1 MFDIVDV
8 SIKAGNGGNG
18 LVSFERGKYMPDM
31 GPDGGNGGNGGNIF
45 IRGNRSLNTLTKFK
59 YKRHFEAE
67 NGKSGGSRKKHGK
80 NGQDCVIN
88 VPLGT
93 EIIDANTGTVIYEI
107 MSEDQ
112 EIMLA
117 KGGIGGCGNT
127 VFKNSID
134 KAPRKSTN
142 GEIGESGHYTL
153 SLKSISDVG
162 IVGLPNAGKST
173 FINKITNANSKTGNY
188 EFTTLSPVLGS
199 VNYNYDNFIMAD
211 IPGIISGASEGHG
224 LGLKFLRHIE
234 RSKMIIYLI
243 DASSNVESVYKT
255 LIHEI
260 DSYNPEILKKY
271 SIVILNKTDLITK
284 DDLLKKIDLMRK
296 IRDDESENIYC
307 VSSIAEDTR
316 DVEFL
321 IKHIYKMTKN
331 DKKV

>member
-1 MFDIVDV
+1 MFDIVDI

-31 GPDGGNGGNGGNIF
+31 GPDGGNGGNGGNI
-45 IRGNRSLNTLTKFK
+45 IIKGNRSLNTLAKFK

-80 NGQDCVIN
+80 NGQHCVIN
-88 VPLGT
+88 VPFGT
-93 EIIDANTGTVIYEI
+93 EVIDSNTGTVIYEI
-107 MSEDQ
+107 MSEEQ

-127 VFKNSID
+127 VFKNSVD

-142 GEIGESGHYTL
+142 GEVGESGYYTL

-173 FINKITNANSKTGNY
+173 FINKITNAKSKTGNY
-188 EFTTLSPVLGS
+188 EFTTLSPVLGAVS
-199 VNYNYDNFIMAD
+199 YNYDNFIIAD

-234 RSKMIIYLI
+234 RSKIIIYLI
-243 DASSNVESVYKT
+243 DTSSDVGNVYKT

-260 DSYNPEILKKY
+260 ESYNPEILEKY
-271 SIVILNKTDLITK
+271 SIVVLNKTDIVTK
-284 DDLLKKIDLMRK
+284 SDLLEKIETIKKERGDK
-296 IRDDESENIYC
+296 SENIYC
-307 VSSIAEDTR
+307 VSSITNDIK

-321 IKHIYKMTKN
+321 IKHIYKMTKTN
-331 DKKV
+331 A